1 MNWNSWSEFFAMGG
15 YALYVWGSLS
25 VTAALLLGELLQLR
39 WRGRAAREE
48 IAWSQLTEPNRDG
61 A

>member
-25 VTAALLLGELLQLR
+25 VTVALLLGELLQLR
-39 WRGRAAREE
+39 WRGRAARDE
-48 IAWSQLTEPNRDG
+48 IAWSQPTAPERSQ